1 MSKTSVPDIQK
12 VLIFLG
18 KHAPGPLTL
27 FDKTRT
33 ILIIWISYHLV
44 HQLFSRWFKATIFH
58 VITYLY
64 ITLNSSTIDEL
75 GEGAWKRWWGL
86 EHRSRARRVTMTTLW
101 AATTRHRHTDK
112 RQWNHDTYHILTGKR
127 GREGRG
133 VKSPSTVEKA
143 KVHVQMS
150 WPQNPSC
157 KTTRPPADPPPLRM
171 TETRETPDQ
180 HCFAFNLA

>member
-1 MSKTSVPDIQK
+1 MIEEFK
-12 VLIFLG
+12 
-18 KHAPGPLTL
+18 AM
-27 FDKTRT
+27 T
-33 ILIIWISYHLV
+33 ILHICRHLLNCSTFLQIILGHTCQFGQAKEKTFLKTNSHVLKTTTIKLINN
-44 HQLFSRWFKATIFH
+44 RW
-58 VITYLY
+58 
-64 ITLNSSTIDEL
+64 
-75 GEGAWKRWWGL
+75 AWGRCLERWWGL

>member
-1 MSKTSVPDIQK
+1 MNSIFYNVLELQKALLKLLIQVVCISPRLIAEIKVYGKRKLIQK
-12 VLIFLG
+12 CKLMLRQIKLINN
-18 KHAPGPLTL
+18 
-27 FDKTRT
+27 
-33 ILIIWISYHLV
+33 
-44 HQLFSRWFKATIFH
+44 RW
-58 VITYLY
+58 
-64 ITLNSSTIDEL
+64 
-75 GEGAWKRWWGL
+75 AWGRCLERWWGL

>member
-1 MSKTSVPDIQK
+1 MFYFDVAKWTSVKLIIFLALHVIESLLHK
-12 VLIFLG
+12 EESLLIFSAKSWFALA
-18 KHAPGPLTL
+18 KSL
-27 FDKTRT
+27 FHKQRVK
-33 ILIIWISYHLV
+33 LINN
-44 HQLFSRWFKATIFH
+44 RW
-58 VITYLY
+58 
-64 ITLNSSTIDEL
+64 
-75 GEGAWKRWWGL
+75 AWGRCLERWCGL

-157 KTTRPPADPPPLRM
+157 KTTRPSADPPPLHM
-171 TETRETPDQ
+171 TETRKTPDQ